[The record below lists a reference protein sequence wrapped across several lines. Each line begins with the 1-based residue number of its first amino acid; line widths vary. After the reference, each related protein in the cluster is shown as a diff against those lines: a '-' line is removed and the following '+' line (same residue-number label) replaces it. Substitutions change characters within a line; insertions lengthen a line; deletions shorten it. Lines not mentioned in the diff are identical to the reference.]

1 MASAGGKLEY
11 ISRCKLGLLCQASGG
26 GTGGVNRG
34 GGSVCVGGGE
44 ALFCY
49 SCIILATAA
58 PEGKSIILICINQH
72 SNQANR

>member
-1 MASAGGKLEY
+1 M
-11 ISRCKLGLLCQASGG
+11 
-26 GTGGVNRG
+26 
-34 GGSVCVGGGE
+34 GGGE